1 METEL
6 SALELSG
13 VINRNHQIEL
23 DEPLPIDS
31 NTRVRVIVLYSN
43 DDGFSEKE
51 WLQNVSKNEVF
62 DFLKSDSED
71 IYTLEDGKPI
81 TDEI

>member
-1 METEL
+1 METGL
-6 SALELSG
+6 SALEISG
-13 VINRNHQIEL
+13 VVNRNHQIEL
-23 DEPLPIDS
+23 DEPLPINSD
-31 NTRVRVIVLYSN
+31 TRVRVIVLYSN
-43 DDGFSEKE
+43 DDGFTEKE
-51 WLQNVSKNEVF
+51 WLQSVSKNEAF

>member
-13 VINRNHQIEL
+13 VVNRNHQIEL

-31 NTRVRVIVLYSN
+31 DTRVRVIVLYSN
-43 DDGFSEKE
+43 DDGFTEKE
-51 WLQNVSKNEVF
+51 WLQSLSKNEVF
-62 DFLKSDSED
+62 DFLKNDSED